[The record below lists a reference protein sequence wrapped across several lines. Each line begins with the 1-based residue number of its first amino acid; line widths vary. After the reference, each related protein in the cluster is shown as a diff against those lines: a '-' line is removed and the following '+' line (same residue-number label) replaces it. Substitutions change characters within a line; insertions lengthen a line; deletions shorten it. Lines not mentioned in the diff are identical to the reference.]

1 MTTVILA
8 EKPSQA
14 RSYVEAFQQHTKKQG
29 YYTVSDPVLP
39 QNTVITYGFGH
50 LVELATPEK
59 YDQKYKQWALS
70 NLPIF
75 PDKYKF
81 IVPTDKKTQFK
92 VVKDLL
98 TKADTVI
105 VATDSD
111 REGSNIA
118 WSIMN
123 QAHIDVKSKTIK
135 RLWLNSLEK
144 DAIITGFKNLGDWH
158 KDYLAYKEAQTRQI
172 SDWLIGMNGSPL
184 YTLLLRQN
192 GVRGVY
198 SIGRVQTPTLYMVYQ
213 RDQAIRSFKPEPYL
227 N

>member
-14 RSYVEAFQQHTKKQG
+14 RSYVQAFQKSTKKQG

-39 QNTVITYGFGH
+39 ANTLVTYGLGH
-50 LVELATPEK
+50 LVELATPDK
-59 YDQKYKQWALS
+59 YDQKYQQWALS

-81 IVPTDKKTQFK
+81 EVSASKKKQFK

-98 TKADTVI
+98 TKADTII
-105 VATDSD
+105 VATDSG

-158 KDYLAYKEAQTRQI
+158 KDYLAYKEAQTR
-172 SDWLIGMNGSPL
+172 
-184 YTLLLRQN
+184 
-192 GVRGVY
+192 
-198 SIGRVQTPTLYMVYQ
+198 
-213 RDQAIRSFKPEPYL
+213 
-227 N
+227 